1 MAVGSSLIANWD
13 TVGKV
18 KETIANSAG
27 SADAELQTVQNSLSH
42 RLNAL
47 KETWTG
53 LWQDLFP
60 RDALGTAIDGL
71 TFFSE
76 IITGLIKNL
85 GLLGT
90 ALTGVGIVQFAKN
103 FGRPKLFG
111 LIN

>member
-1 MAVGSSLIANWD
+1 MSILMNWD
-13 TVGKV
+13 TVEESLKKM
-18 KETIANSAG
+18 KESNNSANN
-27 SADAELQTVQNSLSH
+27 ELEAVQSSISFK
-42 RLNAL
+42 LNAL
-47 KETWTG
+47 KEEWTG

-71 TFFSE
+71 TWFSE
-76 IITGLIKNL
+76 KVTWVIKNL

-90 ALTGVGIVQFAKN
+90 ALAGVGIVQFAKN